1 MRCLAVDVGG
11 TKTAFAVV
19 GAEGHGA
26 PWVEPTPQG
35 SLAALLELIERAL
48 ARAEAEAG
56 PVACVGVAVPGL
68 IDFGAGRVTLC
79 SNIPYLSGVGLRGL
93 LEQRL
98 ERPVALDNDANLAA
112 YGEYAARA
120 LERPVA
126 LVFVTISTGI
136 GGGYVSRAGEVLR
149 GESGRATDVGHLKLE
164 REGERCYCGQR
175 GCWETISSGRFLAE
189 RASRALGRP
198 LSTPELFALAEAGEA
213 AALALVRHA
222 AEVAGLGLAGLAR
235 AFDPEVVVLGGGVGL
250 AGGLYG
256 RVLRESY
263 AAGLVGFGEVALEPA
278 RLGSDAGVLGAGW
291 FGLRE
296 ASRRGKPP
304 PEPPGGA

>member
-1 MRCLAVDVGG
+1 MRCLAIDIGG

-19 GAEGHGA
+19 DAKGSGK
-26 PWVEPTPQG
+26 PWSEPTPQAG
-35 SLAALLELIERAL
+35 LAALLGLLERAL
-48 ARAEAEAG
+48 ARAEREVG

-68 IDFGAGRVTLC
+68 IAFAEGRIELC
-79 SNIPYLSGVGLRGL
+79 SNLPYLTGVGLRSEVERAL
-93 LEQRL
+93 S
-98 ERPVALDNDANLAA
+98 RPVALDNDANLAA
-112 YGEYAARA
+112 YGEYAARSGQ
-120 LERPVA
+120 RA

-136 GGGYVSRAGEVLR
+136 GGGYVSRDGALLR
-149 GESGRATDVGHLKLE
+149 GALGRAADFGHVKLE
-164 REGERCYCGQR
+164 RAGERCYCGQR

-198 LSTPELFALAEAGEA
+198 VSTPELFTLAEAGAAEA
-213 AALALVRHA
+213 VALVRHA

-263 AAGLVGFGEVALEPA
+263 AAGLVNFGEVGLEPS
-278 RLGSDAGVLGAGW
+278 RLGAEAGVVGAGW

-296 ASRRGKPP
+296 VA
-304 PEPPGGA
+304 GAARAG